1 MTIKR
6 QPQAIICDHC
16 DNHDYYHGD
25 KKEVWRQAKKKGW
38 LIYKGKHFDT
48 EECLQDYKQGKT
60 YTLSVGDY
68 Y

>member
-6 QPQAIICDHC
+6 QPQAMICDHC
-16 DNHDYYHGD
+16 DNHDNYYCD
-25 KKEVWRQAKKKGW
+25 KKEVWRQAKEKGW
-38 LIYKGKHFDT
+38 LIHKGKHFDT